1 MNQPATC
8 SQKSKGKRFTNTIF
22 SNIFLSTAPGFGRI
36 FCFLLVRSTTEHH
49 TTCWGVSYS
58 WICHD
63 AWKKFRKMFRFRKNG
78 SLVAMNPMVL
88 EIRKNITKKTQYFD
102 EKCPPPKRCKP
113 AFSIFGKNTS
123 LLTWLGVNTKNWS
136 NTQRKGQGL
145 PW

>member
-1 MNQPATC
+1 LE
-8 SQKSKGKRFTNTIF
+8 K
-22 SNIFLSTAPGFGRI
+22 
-36 FCFLLVRSTTEHH
+36 VRKD
-49 TTCWGVSYS
+49 VL
-58 WICHD
+58 
-63 AWKKFRKMFRFRKNG
+63 FPQNG
-78 SLVAMNPMVL
+78 SLVAMNPMV

-145 PW
+145 P